1 MARSVFFVIGMSLLL
16 FENSNVTQHK
26 GGLQGVKNA
35 KVRQGVCVCV
45 CVCKAGAQRMVNGVD
60 EARVAAAQRRV
71 GLSEWR
77 ARGANE
83 CARVAESVTVGR
95 VRRREQQ
102 DKREKLSGGLGG
114 QWG

>member
-1 MARSVFFVIGMSLLL
+1 M

-35 KVRQGVCVCV
+35 KVRQHGTCVCVCV

-71 GLSEWR
+71 GLSKGR

-95 VRRREQQ
+95 VRGESSKTMVTTGEESAR
-102 DKREKLSGGLGG
+102 S
-114 QWG
+114 